1 MSWLNARRAAD
12 ELLESVRRRALEAT
26 CGLSVGDAGYAS
38 TYISSAKT
46 DLFIFHFRTYALN
59 KRLPLG
65 TVESLISSL
74 SEFQIGGSEKS

>member
-26 CGLSVGDAGYAS
+26 CGLPVGDAGYAS
-38 TYISSAKT
+38 TYRPSAKT
-46 DLFIFHFRTYALN
+46 DFFIFHFRYALN
-59 KRLPLG
+59 RRLPLG